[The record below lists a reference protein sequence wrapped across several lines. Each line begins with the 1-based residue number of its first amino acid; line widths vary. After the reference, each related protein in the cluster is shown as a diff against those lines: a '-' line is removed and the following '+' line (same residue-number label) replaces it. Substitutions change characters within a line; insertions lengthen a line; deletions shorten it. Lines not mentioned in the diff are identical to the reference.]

1 MAARKAFHRYNMN
14 ISGLK
19 AEGTLA
25 CRYIRLHYSVASKN
39 LFLIKQ
45 TEELYMNFTL
55 RKE

>member
-1 MAARKAFHRYNMN
+1 MAARKAIHRYSMN

-19 AEGTLA
+19 AEGTVA
-25 CRYIRLHYSVASKN
+25 CRYICLHCSVVSKN

-45 TEELYMNFTL
+45 TEELYRNFPL